1 MSDEELGLL
10 SFILHHHRMGARIQ
24 VDQAGVF
31 AFAGAQPWGQPYQVA
46 LHQPTPS
53 APIMQQQ
60 QPPPINAAPTAAA
73 ASDAPAAALAVAVAV
88 AVAGNNNNNNNV
100 CPPSSTYS

>member
-60 QPPPINAAPTAAA
+60 PPPINAAPTAAA

-88 AVAGNNNNNNNV
+88 AGNSNNNNNV